1 MGNCSCWPIWFNAPF
16 KHVMVTYDHDF
27 HIVTY
32 KHILQ
37 ERLTKNNIEKTS
49 YNTNTKPWSH
59 MKITKTKQK
68 SEFRR
73 VSLWKIQILQYYAC
87 YAGIIYHNLFQ
98 NGNKRTGSVIAT
110 PSRSYFCPHGAI
122 TLLRC
127 WCSQIIHSF
136 LS

>member
-1 MGNCSCWPIWFNAPF
+1 MTRHFF
-16 KHVMVTYDHDF
+16 FYQHDF

-73 VSLWKIQILQYYAC
+73 VSL
-87 YAGIIYHNLFQ
+87 
-98 NGNKRTGSVIAT
+98 
-110 PSRSYFCPHGAI
+110 
-122 TLLRC
+122 
-127 WCSQIIHSF
+127 
-136 LS
+136 